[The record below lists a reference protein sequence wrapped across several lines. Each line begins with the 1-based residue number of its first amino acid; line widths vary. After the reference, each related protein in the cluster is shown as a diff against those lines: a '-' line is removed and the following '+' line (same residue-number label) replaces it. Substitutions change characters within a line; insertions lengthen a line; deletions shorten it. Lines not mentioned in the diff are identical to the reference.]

1 MITAPSK
8 EGTESSDLLGYSTLD
23 CLMENYKIKSI
34 YESGTLYYI
43 DETGHAMPT
52 FVFELINKEDYLKN
66 KDLFSILPTGNYL
79 TLSYNNE
86 NRNEK
91 MLQLKKFILKNK
103 LNAIHCL
110 ELELFTD
117 IFDLNACSWQ
127 LQVYIKEY
135 N

>member
-1 MITAPSK
+1 
-8 EGTESSDLLGYSTLD
+8 
-23 CLMENYKIKSI
+23 MENYKIKSI

-43 DETGHAMPT
+43 DETGHPTPT

-79 TLSYNNE
+79 TLSYTSKD
-86 NRNEK
+86 RNEK
-91 MLQLKKFILKNK
+91 MVQLKNFILENK
-103 LNAIHCL
+103 LHVIHCL
-110 ELELFTD
+110 ELYLFTD
-117 IFDLNACSWQ
+117 IFDVNAFSCQ

>member
-1 MITAPSK
+1 TTPST
-8 EGTESSDLLGYSTLD
+8 EGKESSDLLDYSTLD
-23 CLMENYKIKSI
+23 CLMENYEIKSI

-43 DETGHAMPT
+43 DETGHPTPT

-79 TLSYNNE
+79 TLSYTNK

-91 MLQLKKFILKNK
+91 MLQLRNFILGNK
-103 LNAIHCL
+103 LHIIHCL
-110 ELELFTD
+110 ELYLFTD
-117 IFDLNACSWQ
+117 IFDVNAFSCQ